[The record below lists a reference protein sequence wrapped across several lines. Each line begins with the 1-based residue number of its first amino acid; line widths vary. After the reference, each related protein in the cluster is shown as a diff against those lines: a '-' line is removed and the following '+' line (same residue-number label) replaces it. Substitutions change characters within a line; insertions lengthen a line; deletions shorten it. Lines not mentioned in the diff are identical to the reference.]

1 MASAL
6 DMWIER
12 INQGE
17 MALLAGVVRRMQ
29 AIVADDDASMAKI
42 SQTIL
47 SDAGLTSKVLKMA
60 NSVTYTQQSGSV
72 TTVSRASILLGVETL
87 RNLSLSVRI
96 VDDLLS
102 RSKQQPLLRVLA
114 LSLQTAVL
122 SRHLCARDEPRK
134 AEEVFIAG
142 LLMDLGEAA
151 YFSLGDPSTVS
162 LLALWQK
169 GIDRDQACLQ
179 IMGVTFRELGRGLAH
194 SWNLGGVAL
203 EVMSPMAESRL
214 ARMVGCCHGIAECVL
229 TGRDQD
235 RMQALYAQLAKLM
248 NRPLTAMIESVEDA
262 LEQMPNVIN
271 EYGAEALLGQFHEV
285 QDSEQIEEVVT
296 AAHETV
302 AEIHQQRLPDV
313 SLQLG
318 ILREMSLLEEPRSH
332 INTLVSM
339 ALEGLYRGV
348 ALDRVLV
355 AVLSADGKVLSAR
368 TALGTFDPLWRDAF
382 RFNLRQGELP
392 VFAEVMSQRQARW
405 LGQDAPWNAE
415 RLGAGADRILN
426 QGVHSLHALAGPL
439 LVGGRAVGII
449 YADCQPSRRAL
460 SIEDFNAFRHFMHQL
475 NLPQQQ
481 AIVKP

>member
-1 MASAL
+1 MSSAL
-6 DMWIER
+6 DRWVER

-47 SDAGLTSKVLKMA
+47 SDAGLTSKVLKLA
-60 NSVTYTQQSGSV
+60 NSVTYTQPSGSV

-87 RNLSLSVRI
+87 RSLSLSVRI

-102 RSKQQPLLRVLA
+102 RSRLQPLLRVLA

-122 SRHLCARDEPRK
+122 SRHLCARDQPRK

-151 YFSLGDPSTVS
+151 YFSLGDPTTAS
-162 LLALWQK
+162 LLALWQQ
-169 GIDRDQACLQ
+169 GVDRDQATMQ
-179 IMGVTFRELGRGLAH
+179 ILGVTFRELGRGLAH
-194 SWNLGGVAL
+194 SWNLGGITL
-203 EVMSPMAESRL
+203 EVMSPMAETRL
-214 ARMVGCCHGIAECVL
+214 ARMIGCCHGIAECMQN
-229 TGRDQD
+229 GGDQE
-235 RMQALYAQLAKLM
+235 RLKLLYGQLAKLM
-248 NRPLTAMIESVEDA
+248 NRPLSAVIESVDDA
-262 LEQMPNVIN
+262 MEEMPNVIR
-271 EYGAEALLGQFHEV
+271 EFGAESLLGQFKES
-285 QDSEQIEEVVT
+285 SEADGEEPTAVVL
-296 AAHETV
+296 
-302 AEIHQQRLPDV
+302 AEDEHQQRLPDP

-318 ILREMSLLEEPRSH
+318 ILREMSLLDDPRSH

-382 RFNLRQGELP
+382 RFSLRQGELP

-405 LGQDAPWNAE
+405 LGQDAPWDAE
-415 RLGAGADRILN
+415 RLGAGADRILGSGG
-426 QGVHSLHALAGPL
+426 QGLQALVGPL

-449 YADCQPSRRAL
+449 YADCQPSRRTL
-460 SIEDFNAFRHFMHQL
+460 TLEDFNAFRHFLHQL

-481 AIVKP
+481 AIAKP